1 MYAALQ
7 KFTLLVAHNLLHVH
21 GWLRLDDQGCNDMP
35 VLAGQHVVGATRC
48 QRVHCFYANARCDER
63 LVQPWMNKLLP
74 RTAAKNHQLRLE
86 RANLFKMS
94 LTQRLGG
101 LALPGFTL
109 PVRAQYDAVRNA
121 LPGDLYPVSLSRLN
135 RLRAGVVGF

>member
-1 MYAALQ
+1 MS
-7 KFTLLVAHNLLHVH
+7 
-21 GWLRLDDQGCNDMP
+21 

-63 LVQPWMNKLLP
+63 LVKPWMNKLLFC
-74 RTAAKNHQLRLE
+74 TAAKNNQFRLE

-121 LPGDLYPVSLSRLN
+121 LPAICIQSV
-135 RLRAGVVGF
+135 